1 MKLGIIIGAT
11 RPGRVTPRQA
21 AWVARAAEQLDD
33 VEVGVVDLKDYP
45 LPLFNEAVSPR
56 YNSDRKIEPAAQ
68 KWLDKIGEFDAYV
81 FVTPE
86 YNHSIPG
93 VLKNAFDFLTWEL
106 NRKPAA
112 IVSHGT
118 VGGARAAMHL
128 KEILSE
134 GKALPI
140 PNFVALAGM
149 SDVIDEQGNLAEAAK
164 ANPYGPQAAL
174 ESLLEELQWYSNAL
188 TAARNRG
195 ALEPA
200 YT

>member
-11 RPGRVTPRQA
+11 RPGRSTPRQA
-21 AWVARAAEQLDD
+21 NWVANTAEQLDD
-33 VEVGVVDLKDYP
+33 IEVEVVDLKDYP
-45 LPLFNEAVSPR
+45 LPMFNEAISPR
-56 YNSDRKIEPAAQ
+56 YNPDRKIEPDVQ

-118 VGGARAAMHL
+118 AGGARAAMHL

-134 GKALPI
+134 GKAAPI

-149 SDVIDEQGNLAEAAK
+149 SDLIDEQGNLAEAAK

-174 ESLLEELQWYSNAL
+174 DSLLEELQWYSNAL
-188 TAARNRG
+188 AAARE
-195 ALEPA
+195 AAEPA
-200 YT
+200 YA

>member
-11 RPGRVTPRQA
+11 RPGRTTPRQA
-21 AWVARAAEQLDD
+21 SWVAKTAGQVDDID
-33 VEVGVVDLKDYP
+33 VEVVDLKDYP
-45 LPLFNEAVSPR
+45 LPLFNEAISPR
-56 YNSDRKIEPAAQ
+56 YNPDRKIEPAVQ
-68 KWLDKIGEFDAYV
+68 KWIDKLGEFDAYV

-134 GKALPI
+134 GKAVPI

-149 SDVIDEQGNLAEAAK
+149 SDLIDEQGNLAEAAK
-164 ANPYGPQAAL
+164 ANPYGPQATL

-188 TAARNRG
+188 SAARE
-195 ALEPA
+195 AAEPA
-200 YT
+200 YA